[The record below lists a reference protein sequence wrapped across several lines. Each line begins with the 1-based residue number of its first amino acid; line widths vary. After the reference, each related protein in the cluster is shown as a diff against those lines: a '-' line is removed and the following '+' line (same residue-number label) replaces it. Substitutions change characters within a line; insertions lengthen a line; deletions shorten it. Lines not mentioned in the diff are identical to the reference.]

1 MKTVIFTL
9 ALIAS
14 TTLAANAE
22 TIFTITKNTSVT
34 AAGIPE
40 QCTNCTFNIAEGATL
55 TINQNIYLQ
64 NGTFN
69 GGTVEVNPNKSITF
83 WSPGEFNN
91 TTVNFKQ
98 KSAIISSGALNIN
111 NTDFI
116 FTKTS
121 TATFWAPVTMDNS
134 KMKFLDDASVEITAP
149 FTIRNNSSMVAGDGT
164 TTSKAF
170 IKFNGGTLN
179 ELDNS
184 YIMVANNNNY
194 YFNWSAYNARGKSI
208 QTTNNNINCGNGKNN
223 CSAPVV
229 YGPATLNFAG
239 VSSSAVLPVK
249 LSAFNVALV
258 AGQVKIDWTTDMEAN
273 ASRYEIERSI
283 DGINWNKIG
292 TVKAKG
298 NSSIVIKYAYS
309 DMSKASGNVSYRLK
323 MIDLDET
330 FAYSLIR
337 TVKTEATVQMS
348 VFPNPATNYI
358 VISSKDNEKKNIQLL
373 NINGQIVKQ
382 TSGTGNV
389 TLSVSELK
397 GGHYFVKVSD
407 GNGAINTFKVLI
419 AKS

>member
-9 ALIAS
+9 ALIA
-14 TTLAANAE
+14 TTTIASAE
-22 TIFTITKNTSVT
+22 TIFTIKKNTTVR

-40 QCTNCTFNIAEGATL
+40 QCTKCTFNIADGVTL
-55 TINQNIYLQ
+55 TVNQNIYLQ
-64 NGTFN
+64 NSSFN
-69 GGTVEVNPNKSITF
+69 GGTVTVNANKTITF
-83 WSPGEFNN
+83 WAPGEFNN

-98 KSAIISSGALNIN
+98 GSSIVSSGNLEIN
-111 NTDFI
+111 NSDFI
-116 FTKTS
+116 FTKTA
-121 TATFWAPVTMDNS
+121 TATFWASVIMNDS
-134 KMKFLDDASVEITAP
+134 KMKFLDNSSVEITAP
-149 FTIRNNSSMVAGDGT
+149 FTLKNNSSMVAGDGT

-170 IKFNGGTLN
+170 IKFNGGSLT

-184 YIMVANNNNY
+184 YISIANVNNY
-194 YFNWSAYNARGKSI
+194 YFNWSSYTAGGKSF
-208 QTTNNNINCGNGKNN
+208 QTTNNNINCGNGKNA

-258 AGQVKIDWTTDMEAN
+258 AGQVSIDWTTDMEAN

-283 DGINWNKIG
+283 DGINWNTIG

-298 NSSIVIKYAYS
+298 NSSIVTKYAYN
-309 DMSKASGNVSYRLK
+309 DMLKTSGNVSYRLK

-330 FAYSLIR
+330 FTYSLIR
-337 TVKTEATVQMS
+337 TVKTTATVEMN

-358 VISSKDNEKKNIQLL
+358 VISAKDNEKKNIQLL

-382 TSGTGNV
+382 TSGAGNI
-389 TLSVSELK
+389 TLSVNECK
-397 GGHYFVKVSD
+397 GGYYFVKVSD
-407 GNGAINTFKVLI
+407 ANGNVNTFKVLI

>member
-1 MKTVIFTL
+1 
-9 ALIAS
+9 
-14 TTLAANAE
+14 
-22 TIFTITKNTSVT
+22 
-34 AAGIPE
+34 
-40 QCTNCTFNIAEGATL
+40 
-55 TINQNIYLQ
+55 
-64 NGTFN
+64 
-69 GGTVEVNPNKSITF
+69 
-83 WSPGEFNN
+83 
-91 TTVNFKQ
+91 
-98 KSAIISSGALNIN
+98 
-111 NTDFI
+111 
-116 FTKTS
+116 
-121 TATFWAPVTMDNS
+121 
-134 KMKFLDDASVEITAP
+134 
-149 FTIRNNSSMVAGDGT
+149 MVAGDGT